1 MTNRV
6 IVFGTVFFSLV
17 ISGAV
22 SAGRINRS
30 DQKLPASEVVA
41 KHLDSLG
48 PADARAKL
56 QATQFKGTC
65 TITVR
70 QGGTG
75 QVDGS
80 VVMVSHG
87 DQNLINMTF
96 DSPDYP
102 LEAFKYDGKK
112 FTSSQVRPGRRT
124 PLGNFFVVHEILF
137 KEGLVGGVLS
147 SSWPLLNVESK
158 SPRLEYLGIKKIDG
172 KDLHALKYVPRK
184 GSDIKITL
192 YFDTANFR
200 HVRTDYQ
207 RTIYESEQRKIAGGG
222 GAMPSAQDQRSA
234 NARIEASEEFSDFK
248 PEGGLNLPHN
258 YKFHLSIQSETAPAL
273 VDWEINLTDFVLN
286 PQLDAKWFGGGS

>member
-1 MTNRV
+1 MINRLV
-6 IVFGTVFFSLV
+6 VFGTVFFCLV
-17 ISGAV
+17 FSGAV
-22 SAGRINRS
+22 SSGRINRS
-30 DQKLPASEVVA
+30 DQKLTASEVVA

-56 QATQFKGTC
+56 HATQFKGTC
-65 TITVR
+65 TISVR
-70 QGGTG
+70 QGGAG
-75 QVDGS
+75 QVEGP
-80 VVMVSHG
+80 VVMVSQG
-87 DQNLINMTF
+87 DQNLISMTF

-112 FTSSQVRPGRRT
+112 FTGTQVRPGRRT
-124 PLGNFFVVHEILF
+124 ALGNFFVTHEILF

-147 SSWPLLNVESK
+147 SSWPLLNVEGK

-207 RTIYESEQRKIAGGG
+207 RVIYESEQRKIGGGG
-222 GAMPSAQDQRSA
+222 GAMPPAQDQRSA

-248 PEGGLNLPHN
+248 LEGGLNLPHN
-258 YKFHLSIQSETAPAL
+258 YKFHLAIQSEAAPAL
-273 VDWEINLTDFVLN
+273 VDWEINLTEFVLN